1 MNIIIPLGGLGKRF
15 SDFGYKLP
23 KPLIKLFFKPIIF
36 WLLDNLKV
44 TEKDNVYI
52 ICNKMLKKYR
62 FESEIK
68 KKYPNYHIIY
78 LDSDTRGA
86 AETIAL
92 GTKDIN
98 NDDNTILLDGDT
110 FYRIDLL
117 SVYRM
122 SKKKNMVV
130 CFRQSDERP
139 IYSYVGFD
147 ENKIINKIAEKNRVT
162 EFANSGAY
170 AFEKLSDLQYY
181 CNKIINEE
189 LKFGGEFYMSRV
201 IAEMISDK
209 KEFVANVIAES
220 DFDVVGTPFQ
230 YKLFQN
236 KFMQTKDIEYF
247 KKYRICFDFDNTL
260 VSYPV
265 VTADYTSVKPIEEN
279 IDFVRFLKRLGC
291 TIIIYTARRMK
302 THSGNVGK
310 IIQDVGKITIDTLDE
325 FEIPYDELYFGKPY
339 AHAYIDDLV
348 INAFDDYQQEL
359 GVSNFSID
367 ERDFNELE
375 EDVVPVITKRS
386 TNSKKLHGEIMWYL
400 NLPRKLCKFTP
411 SLISYDEKNFS
422 EYKLERIQG
431 LTIQELFLSESLT
444 KEGFEK
450 LLFALNT
457 IHKTKSENK
466 INIYENYTKKLKARF
481 ESYDYTNFENA
492 DKIYLDILKKLEE
505 YEKQKKGQC
514 GIIHGD
520 PVFSNILIDKF
531 GKIKLI
537 DPRGVIGDENSI
549 YGDIFYD
556 YAKVYQSL
564 IGYDEVM
571 QNKSVANEYRE
582 DMINY
587 LFEFITKEYSEMYID
602 VIKTITNS
610 LLFTLIPLHN
620 NDKCK
625 GYFNLIKM
633 KETTN
638 G

>member
-1 MNIIIPLGGLGKRF
+1 MNIIIPLGGVGKRF
-15 SDFGYKLP
+15 ADFGYKLP

-44 TEKDNVYI
+44 TDRDNVYL
-52 ICNKMLKKYR
+52 ICNKALRKYR

-86 AETIAL
+86 AETIYN
-92 GTKDIN
+92 GTKDIK
-98 NDDNTILLDGDT
+98 NDTHTILLDGDT

-122 SKKKNMVV
+122 SKQKNMIV
-130 CFRQSDERP
+130 CFKQSDDRP

-147 ENKIINKIAEKNRVT
+147 ENKIVNKIAEKNRIT

-170 AFEKLSDLQYY
+170 AFEKLSELRKY
-181 CNKIINEE
+181 CKKIITEE

-201 IAEMISDK
+201 IAEMINDK
-209 KEFVANVIAES
+209 KQFSASVINES

-236 KFMQTKDIEYF
+236 KFMQTKDLEYF

-260 VSYPV
+260 VTYPEI
-265 VTADYTSVKPIEEN
+265 TADYTSVKPIDEN
-279 IDFVRFLKRLGC
+279 IEFVRFLKKLGC

-302 THSGNVGK
+302 THDGNIGK
-310 IIQDVGKITIDTLDE
+310 IIQDVGKVTIDTLE
-325 FEIPYDELYFGKPY
+325 NFEIPYDELYFGKPY
-339 AHAYIDDLV
+339 AHAYVDDLV
-348 INAFDDYQQEL
+348 INAFDDYQQDL

-386 TNSKKLHGEIMWYL
+386 SNAKKLHGEIMWYL
-400 NLPRKLCKFTP
+400 NLPRKLAKFTP
-411 SLISYDEKNFS
+411 CLISYDEKNYA

-431 LTIQELFLSESLT
+431 LTFQELFLSESLT
-444 KEGFEK
+444 IDGFKK
-450 LLFALNT
+450 LLFALKT
-457 IHKTKSENK
+457 IHDVGNTKPSD
-466 INIYENYTKKLKARF
+466 IYKNYGKKLTERY
-481 ESYDYTNFENA
+481 ESYDYSSYEA
-492 DKIYLDILKKLEE
+492 SEKIYVQLQTKLKE
-505 YEKQKKGQC
+505 YEDGDFGKV

-537 DPRGVIGDENSI
+537 DPRGVLGNSNSI

-571 QNKSVANEYRE
+571 QNKSVSDEYRE
-582 DMINY
+582 SLTDC
-587 LFEFITKEYSEMYID
+587 LFAFIKKEYGKERVEHIK
-602 VIKTITNS
+602 VIANS
-610 LLFTLIPLHN
+610 LLFTLIPLHD
-620 NDKCK
+620 NDKCN

-633 KETTN
+633 ENT
-638 G
+638 